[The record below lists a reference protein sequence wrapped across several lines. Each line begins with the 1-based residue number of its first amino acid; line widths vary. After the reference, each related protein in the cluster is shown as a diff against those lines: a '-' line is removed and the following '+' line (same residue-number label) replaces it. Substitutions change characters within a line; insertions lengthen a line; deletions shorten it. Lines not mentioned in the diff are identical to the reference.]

1 MTAPLLPAPMAWLRQ
16 SGWGRDVTSW
26 AREEDRPFVDDEV
39 VWASTPD
46 DEEPLRAIVNLARM
60 RRVIGS
66 IGPAMIDAM
75 ATKTTKEAAELYY
88 GTAHEHMVA
97 ASIATWIESGEK
109 ISSFG
114 PELSKS
120 FIDGEGDVDP
130 RTLLGDNDARYI
142 RFEQVDVPSVDG
154 RPLDGFMIVC
164 ISMEGEKIVE
174 IVPFSRSPIEIG
186 APNTIL
192 GNFEIREDSEQSL
205 TAMMLRMADE
215 GEAAMPVLREGVAKR
230 REEAATYTQRRHAII
245 GGLTPGADHARTV
258 EADLCMEHI
267 ERIRS
272 YASTWTRLIAG
283 AMRTISTQEPQALP
297 AYPTEAPADLAKA
310 AVSNGRNAPR
320 AIKKL
325 RSEGWPR
332 MSRHEIGIR
341 AEMPG
346 GDPAAMPAEPVT
358 ADDPPATVEPT
369 PNRRE
374 RTSRRRERRLER
386 INAQN
391 KARDASLSDQNE
403 MWRRQTAEG
412 NGVDHEPAGPA
423 AKVDVDA
430 RTCPDDA
437 LTDQS
442 PPLPEIVQT
451 SPVTHDSW
459 ETMTSPC
466 APLGQ
471 KALARLQYVLSGNT
485 VARAAF
491 RSLKDGKLAGE
502 ACHAVTRQL
511 ASLADADESSL
522 DTLSSPQIEG
532 DADLSALSDRDGVL
546 VVADRALFEYASPGR
561 IGPIEP
567 MRETALCVFY
577 RIRRGGMDALI
588 MQVDGN
594 SRLNLLQWMHMP
606 LSPTEG
612 DGDLAWYLRGAV
624 ALVSN
629 GIESE
634 DQPAAVLPARTATA
648 RRTEFGE
655 PPRRTVAQVRLR
667 PSDLTVAQRVATRW
681 FDDQVA
687 RHGDML
693 VEHRREDGEWMIEH
707 RSVLGSSESRWS
719 VTLRVCRDDPSMLD
733 IILRTT
739 MMSGVKPRLPGLVRD
754 IAEATPTEALDG
766 ILETNPP
773 VARDRSDVMELVR
786 ELQDPDRDLPILLMT
801 SDVEGNW
808 LTDPVTIARQALG
821 AVTVRLLQ
829 AGSTFDL
836 TDALGQEYRTFGA
849 AVRLFQPRFDPD
861 NDLAARHPRIMPGPG
876 ADRALAEM
884 ISRATGMTVTRYPI
898 PESDPAPAKPVATPA
913 PAPLPPTAPS
923 VAHDHPPKPAAET
936 AGPAIQA
943 PSAQAFPASAI
954 METAKANKAT
964 AAGKA
969 QKAEATVPHA
979 SGRDVAE
986 TSPAQTAG
994 PDMELVARLVE
1005 EEVSRRMAVKA
1016 AEEAQVDRPLPL
1028 DLPPAPPPP
1037 PPAPPAAA
1045 IDEAALDERIAR
1057 SVSAA
1062 YAATGIPELVAAIGS
1077 LVGRIDS
1084 GLAAPVQQQIV
1095 PYTPNAAL
1103 EIARREETIAALRE
1117 ELRSEREAADNLLS
1131 EAEAGKTAAEDEVAT
1146 LRAALNHQ
1154 RRLMEGRADE
1164 SEPVGYPADLSGL
1177 ADWLKSNVLPNVVVT
1192 TKAWRAMRKVRYVDM
1207 ERLCRTLCLLDGP
1220 YADMRA
1226 GIEGARTKWL
1236 DGLKELRL
1244 DNKKQSEG
1252 GKSIR
1257 GGAEYRFTHEG
1268 YTWEMDWHLRGLESI
1283 HNDHERLLRI
1293 YYAFDEKAGRVLI
1306 GHMPT
1311 HLQTIDS

>member
-75 ATKTTKEAAELYY
+75 TTKTTEEAAELYY

-142 RFEQVDVPSVDG
+142 RFEQIDVPSVDG

-272 YASTWTRLIAG
+272 HASTWTRLIAG
-283 AMRTISTQEPQALP
+283 AMRTISTQEPQGLP

-332 MSRHEIGIR
+332 MSRHEIGIG
-341 AEMPG
+341 AEIPG
-346 GDPAAMPAEPVT
+346 GDPAEMPAEPV
-358 ADDPPATVEPT
+358 AGDNPPATVET
-369 PNRRE
+369 TANRRE

-391 KARDASLSDQNE
+391 KARAASLSDQNE
-403 MWRRQTAEG
+403 MWRRQAAEG
-412 NGVDHEPAGPA
+412 NAVDHEPAGPA
-423 AKVDVDA
+423 AKVDVDG
-430 RTCPDDA
+430 RTCPDES

-532 DADLSALSDRDGVL
+532 DADLNALSDRDGVL

-577 RIRRGGMDALI
+577 RIRRSGMDALI

-594 SRLNLLQWMHMP
+594 SRLNLLQWMRMP
-606 LSPTEG
+606 LSSTE
-612 DGDLAWYLRGAV
+612 DDADLAWYLRGAV

-634 DQPAAVLPARTATA
+634 DQSAAVLPARTATA
-648 RRTEFGE
+648 RRIEFGE

-667 PSDLTVAQRVATRW
+667 PADLSVAQRVATRW

-739 MMSGVKPRLPGLVRD
+739 TMSGVKPRLPGLVRE

-801 SDVEGNW
+801 SDVEGKW
-808 LTDPVTIARQALG
+808 LTDPITIARQALG

-836 TDALGQEYRTFGA
+836 TDALGQEYRTFGG

-898 PESDPAPAKPVATPA
+898 PESDPAPVKPTPS
-913 PAPLPPTAPS
+913 PLPSVAPTT
-923 VAHDHPPKPAAET
+923 AHDHPPKPAA
-936 AGPAIQA
+936 QA
-943 PSAQAFPASAI
+943 AAPVTQVAPERAFLPSTVRDVDGI
-954 METAKANKAT
+954 GRT
-964 AAGKA
+964 AATGDDETKA
-969 QKAEATVPHA
+969 DAPPEAVQDAAEVVPD
-979 SGRDVAE
+979 R
-986 TSPAQTAG
+986 TAG

-1005 EEVSRRMAVKA
+1005 EEVSRRMAVRADK
-1016 AEEAQVDRPLPL
+1016 ETQVDRPLPL

-1037 PPAPPAAA
+1037 SVPPAIAT
-1045 IDEAALDERIAR
+1045 DEAALDERIAK

-1062 YAATGIPELVAAIGS
+1062 YASTGIPELVAAIGK
-1077 LVGRIDS
+1077 LVGRMDS
-1084 GLAAPVQQQIV
+1084 GLTAPVQQQV
-1095 PYTPNAAL
+1095 VSYTPDAAL

-1154 RRLMEGRADE
+1154 RRLMENQSDE
-1164 SEPVGYPADLSGL
+1164 NEPVGYPQELSGL

-1192 TKAWRAMRKVRYVDM
+1192 TKAWRTMRKVRYVDM
-1207 ERLCRTLCLLDGP
+1207 ERLCKTLCLLNGP

-1226 GIEGARTKWL
+1226 GIEGARARWL

-1293 YYAFDEKAGRVLI
+1293 YYAFDEKSGRVLI

-1311 HLQTIDS
+1311 HLQTVDS

>member
-26 AREEDRPFVDDEV
+26 ARDEDRPFVDDEV

-60 RRVIGS
+60 RRVMGS

-75 ATKTTKEAAELYY
+75 AAKTPEEAAELYY

-97 ASIATWIESGEK
+97 ASITTWIESGEK
-109 ISSFG
+109 LTSFG

-120 FIDGEGDVDP
+120 FLDGEGDIDP
-130 RTLLGDNDARYI
+130 RTLLGENDAHYI

-154 RPLDGFMIVC
+154 RPLDGFMIVS
-164 ISMEGEKIVE
+164 ISIEGEQVVE

-192 GNFEIREDSEQSL
+192 GNFEVRKDAEQSL

-215 GEAAMPVLREGVAKR
+215 GEAAIPVLLEGIAKR
-230 REEAATYTQRRHAII
+230 REEAATYTQRQHAII
-245 GGLTPGADHARTV
+245 GGLTPGADHAKTV
-258 EADLCMEHI
+258 EADLCMQHV

-272 YASTWTRLIAG
+272 HASTWTRLIAG
-283 AMRTISTQEPQALP
+283 AMRTISCQEPRALP
-297 AYPTEAPADLAKA
+297 AYPTEAPADLARTA
-310 AVSNGRNAPR
+310 LSNGRNAPR

-332 MSRHEIGIR
+332 MSRHETGVE
-341 AEMPG
+341 AAGMPT
-346 GDPAAMPAEPVT
+346 DEPAAIKVEPVEP
-358 ADDPPATVEPT
+358 DHQPAPVEPKA
-369 PNRRE
+369 NKKE

-391 KARDASLSDQNE
+391 EARAASLSGQNE
-403 MWRRQTAEG
+403 MWRRQAPQKD
-412 NGVDHEPAGPA
+412 GVDRKTAGPA
-423 AKVDVDA
+423 DEVHADPEVTA
-430 RTCPDDA
+430 TA
-437 LTDQS
+437 STDETVS
-442 PPLPEIVQT
+442 LPEIA
-451 SPVTHDSW
+451 PPDPILHDSW
-459 ETMTSPC
+459 ESMTSPC

-491 RSLKDGKLAGE
+491 KSLKDGKLVGE
-502 ACHAVTRQL
+502 ACYAITRQL
-511 ASLADADESSL
+511 TSLAEADDPSL

-532 DADLSALSDRDGVL
+532 DADLGGVSDRDGVL

-567 MRETALCVFY
+567 MRETALSVLY
-577 RIRRGGMDALI
+577 RIRRDGMDALI
-588 MQVDGN
+588 VQVDGN
-594 SRLNLLQWMHMP
+594 SRLNLLQWIRMP
-606 LSPTEG
+606 LSSTE
-612 DGDLAWYLRGAV
+612 DDDDLAWYLRGAV

-629 GIESE
+629 GIASE
-634 DQPAAVLPARTATA
+634 DQPTAVLPARNPTT
-648 RRTEFGE
+648 RRTEYGE

-667 PSDLTVAQRVATRW
+667 PTDLSIAQRVATRW

-693 VEHRREDGEWMIEH
+693 VEHRRDDGEWTIEH

-739 MMSGVKPRLPGLVRD
+739 LASGVKPRLPGLVRD

-766 ILETNPP
+766 ILETSPP

-808 LTDPVTIARQALG
+808 LTDPVTIARQSLG

-829 AGSTFDL
+829 ARSTFDL
-836 TDALGQEYRTFGA
+836 TDALGQEYRTFGG

-898 PESDPAPAKPVATPA
+898 PESDPAPAKPVATPT
-913 PAPLPPTAPS
+913 PSPLPPTAPA

-936 AGPAIQA
+936 AGPVTKAPPA
-943 PSAQAFPASAI
+943 RAFMPSATKEGSTI
-954 METAKANKAT
+954 
-964 AAGKA
+964 G
-969 QKAEATVPHA
+969 EAA
-979 SGRDVAE
+979 SGEAE
-986 TSPAQTAG
+986 KTDRTSPHEPERSAVEGAPDQTTG
-994 PDMELVARLVE
+994 PDMELVGRLVE
-1005 EEVSRRMAVKA
+1005 AEVSRRMAVKA

-1037 PPAPPAAA
+1037 PAAPPASP
-1045 IDEAALDERIAR
+1045 IDDAALDERIAR

-1084 GLAAPVQQQIV
+1084 GLAAPMQQQIV
-1095 PYTPNAAL
+1095 PYTPDAAL

-1164 SEPVGYPADLSGL
+1164 NEPVGYPADLSGL

-1226 GIEGARTKWL
+1226 GIDGARAKWL
-1236 DGLKELRL
+1236 EGLKELRL

-1293 YYAFDEKAGRVLI
+1293 YYAFDEKSGRVLI